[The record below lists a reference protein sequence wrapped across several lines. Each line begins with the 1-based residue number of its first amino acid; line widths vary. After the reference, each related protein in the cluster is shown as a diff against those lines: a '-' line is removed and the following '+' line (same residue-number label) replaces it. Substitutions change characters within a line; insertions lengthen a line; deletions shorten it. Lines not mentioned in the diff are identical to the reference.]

1 MANHRIPRH
10 RAQKRRFWLDIICGH
25 AASGLSIK
33 AWCQQN
39 RISTSAFYRW
49 KMQLQGQIDTPEQ
62 PRFVEAL
69 VQNNTITELVGS
81 NANLLIHLGLAR
93 IEVPAG
99 FDSETIRV
107 VLETLQGGPC

>member
-1 MANHRIPRH
+1 MPTEPD
-10 RAQKRRFWLDIICGH
+10 FDFGV
-25 AASGLSIK
+25 LSLEN
-33 AWCQQN
+33 AV
-39 RISTSAFYRW
+39 S
-49 KMQLQGQIDTPEQ
+49 GQIDTPEQ

-99 FDSETIRV
+99 FDSASIRV